1 MHTIL
6 PMPSNM
12 QIVELLLDRVSFID
26 RFVQYEQG
34 SIGRFTLLA
43 QERNETVD
51 KLSELVA
58 DITTFKVVQAIVIL
72 AVAYGAMYAI
82 EQAVNWLSE
91 KVPLRFRLGI
101 KQSLPFW
108 RAFLIGLSGVLLV
121 NLFLNLSP
129 GNVLAVT
136 GTVAVALGFA
146 FKDYVSSLIAG
157 IIALFE
163 NPYQLGDRVRIGD
176 YYGEIVNYGL
186 RGIRIQ
192 TPDDNIVTIPHNK
205 IWTEAVSNANKGN
218 VEAQVVVDLYF
229 AHTVDAERVIQILYR
244 VAYTSKYTQLELP
257 ILVVMDEK
265 PWGTHFKLRCYPID
279 ARDEFIY
286 KTDLLKR
293 AKQTFAKLNIPYPVL
308 PMRWLEQ
315 LS

>member
-1 MHTIL
+1 MVYASQLTRYVA
-6 PMPSNM
+6 P
-12 QIVELLLDRVSFID
+12 
-26 RFVQYEQG
+26 
-34 SIGRFTLLA
+34 LLA
-43 QERNETVD
+43 LERNETVD
-51 KLSELVA
+51 KISELVA
-58 DITTFKVVQAIVIL
+58 DITTFKVVQALFIL
-72 AVAYGAMYAI
+72 AITYGAMFTI
-82 EQAVNWLSE
+82 EKVVNWLSE
-91 KVPLRFRLGI
+91 KVPLRFRLSI

-108 RAFLIGLSGVLLV
+108 RAFLLGLAVVLLV

-163 NPYQLGDRVRIGD
+163 NPYQVGDRVRID
-176 YYGEIVNYGL
+176 NHYGEIISYGL
-186 RGIRIQ
+186 RGIRLQ

-205 IWTEAVSNANKGN
+205 IWTEAISNANKGH
-218 VEAQVVVDLYF
+218 VEAQVVVDFYF
-229 AHTVDAERVIQILYR
+229 AHNVDVEQILQILYR
-244 VAYTSKYTQLELP
+244 VAYTSKHTQLELP

-293 AKQTFAKLNIPYPVL
+293 AKQAFAKFEIPYPVL
-308 PMRWLEQ
+308 PTHWAEQ
-315 LS
+315 FS